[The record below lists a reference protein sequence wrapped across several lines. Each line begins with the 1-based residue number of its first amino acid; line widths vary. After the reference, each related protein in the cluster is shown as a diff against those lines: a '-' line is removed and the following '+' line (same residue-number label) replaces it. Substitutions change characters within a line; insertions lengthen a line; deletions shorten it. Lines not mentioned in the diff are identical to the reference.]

1 MENLLQDAIN
11 STQLTSAKQ
20 DTEKAEDLTEMSMSS
35 VYFVGAGPGDP
46 ELITRKGFRLVS
58 TADIVIYAGSLVNP
72 EILDACKESCHIYN
86 SATMNL
92 DEVLAVMKAG
102 AAEGKMIVRL
112 HTGDPAIYG
121 AIQEQMDA
129 LEEAGI
135 SYEVVPG
142 VSSFLATAAALKQEY
157 TLPNVSQTVI
167 ITRMEGRT
175 PMPPKEKL
183 ALLATHEATMCIFL
197 SVQMMDK
204 VVAELIS
211 GGYAPST
218 PVAIVVKASWPDQRI
233 IRGTLENIAQIVAK
247 EGVLRQAMIVVSK
260 VLDSDYELSKL
271 YDKGFSHMY
280 RSSKE

>member
-1 MENLLQDAIN
+1 MAMVHI
-11 STQLTSAKQ
+11 
-20 DTEKAEDLTEMSMSS
+20 
-35 VYFVGAGPGDP
+35 VGAGPGDS
-46 ELITRKGFRLVS
+46 ELITRKGYRLV
-58 TADIVIYAGSLVNP
+58 TEADIVIYAGSLVNP
-72 EILDACKESCHIYN
+72 EILKACKEGCEIHN

-102 AAEGKMIVRL
+102 VEAGKTVVRL

-129 LEEAGI
+129 LSEMNI
-135 SYEVVPG
+135 DYDVTPG

-183 ALLATHEATMCIFL
+183 AMLAAHEATMCIFL
-197 SVQMMDK
+197 SVQMLDS
-204 VVAELIS
+204 VVAELVK
-211 GGYAPST
+211 GGYAPTT

-233 IRGTLENIAQIVAK
+233 IRGTLETIADIVSK

-280 RSSKE
+280 RSAK